1 MKLHPS
7 DLTRALELPLPGTA
21 AHETMMPLGARRH
34 RLSSISSVTRHGAV
48 LITLVPTKQDTE
60 VPLIQRS
67 DDGGPHALQ
76 ISLPGGAAE
85 PEDHSSADTALRE
98 AQEEIGLEPQH
109 VTVLGTLSDLY
120 IDVSDFLITPVVAWY
135 EGENP
140 EDTFWPTLRRQ
151 PREVRRIVRG
161 SLNMLQQTQAHRRV
175 DARGIEL
182 TAPSFLAEDE
192 IVWGAT
198 AMILGEL
205 LDLLRSTQS
214 S

>member
-1 MKLHPS
+1 MKLHS
-7 DLTRALELPLPGTA
+7 ADLTRALELPLPGTS
-21 AHETMMPLGARRH
+21 AHETMMPFGARRH
-34 RLSSISSVTRHGAV
+34 RMSSVSSATRRGAV
-48 LITLVPTKQDTE
+48 LITLVPADRDTE
-60 VPLIQRS
+60 LPLIQRS

-85 PEDHSSADTALRE
+85 PEDTSSADTALRE
-98 AQEEIGLEPQH
+98 AQEEIGLKPQH

-135 EGENP
+135 DRENP
-140 EDTFWPTLRRQ
+140 EDSFWPTLRRQ

-182 TAPSFLAEDE
+182 TAPSFLAEEE

-205 LDLLRSTQS
+205 LELLRSTRRS
-214 S
+214 